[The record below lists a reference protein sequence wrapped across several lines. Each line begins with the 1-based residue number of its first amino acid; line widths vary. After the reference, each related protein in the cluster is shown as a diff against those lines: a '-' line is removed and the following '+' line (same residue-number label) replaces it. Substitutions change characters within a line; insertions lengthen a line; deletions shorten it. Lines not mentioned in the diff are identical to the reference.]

1 MKKARLLS
9 ILMAMLLNVGFV
21 YAQDRTISGKV
32 TSGNDG
38 SALPGVSIVV
48 KGSTQGVTTDADG
61 VYKISVASKSTL
73 VFSYVGF
80 MPKEVAIGN
89 RTIIDVQLAEDSQ
102 VLDELVVVGY
112 GSQEKRTTLQS
123 VSKISSE
130 EFETQSAITT
140 QDLLQGRAA
149 GVQMTGSSG
158 VVGARANIRI
168 RGVASITGGGEPL
181 YVVDGVPLNDGVY
194 SNGLG
199 AVSLNPLQDLNPND
213 IESISVLKDASA
225 VAIYG
230 SRGANG
236 VIIIT
241 TKKGG
246 NTAKTQVN
254 FDYYTGTMDAT
265 N

>member
-48 KGSTQGVTTDADG
+48 KESTQGVTTDADG

-194 SNGLG
+194 
-199 AVSLNPLQDLNPND
+199 
-213 IESISVLKDASA
+213 
-225 VAIYG
+225 
-230 SRGANG
+230 
-236 VIIIT
+236 
-241 TKKGG
+241 
-246 NTAKTQVN
+246 
-254 FDYYTGTMDAT
+254 
-265 N
+265 